1 MTCTA
6 ALVESPITVAQGADN
21 SYSWI
26 WKTKESAGSEAV
38 AKDLTGW
45 SARMQ
50 IRLLDN
56 RALLLTLIS
65 GSGAITLSSLGQ
77 ITAKITAA
85 DTSTGLWLR
94 RPLPTRYDL
103 VLTSPTNEVV
113 RFSEGSVCISMQ
125 QTEGA

>member
-1 MTCTA
+1 MA
-6 ALVESPITVAQGADN
+6 AAIIDRSLTVPQGADVT
-21 SYSWI
+21 YAWV
-26 WKTKESAGSEAV
+26 WKTQASELEPPV

-56 RALLLTLIS
+56 RALLLTLTSSS
-65 GSGAITLSSLGQ
+65 GSITLSSTGQ
-77 ITAKITAA
+77 ITAKIRAS

-94 RPLPTRYDL
+94 KPLPARYDL

-113 RFSEGSVCISMQ
+113 RVSEGSVSISVQ
-125 QTEGA
+125 QTEGV